1 MKKYGIFI
9 IIIGVTA
16 LIYSSNGDKIDEE
29 SFINTTIAESI
40 KTVEYSKNNI
50 EKSKTVKKKKVV
62 EKKSTESKKN
72 ITQSVKNEKNEKNE
86 KKEVYKPILA
96 VINPGYSDKLGI
108 LTGYNINNIKQIYI
122 AGKDIAPG
130 LYWTGT
136 FGDACELARLEKK
149 SGKWDYG
156 TYGGEQI
163 IFNIESGD
171 VLHTKCNWYQRE
183 LQKFNDTA
191 PTGIVLASQLGIGS
205 YEIINRGSCF
215 FTIEKL
221 GKYSYNNTLFLP
233 NMPLDY
239 KIIITKEDIKNNM
252 TINTDIACKG
262 IKRVS

>member
-1 MKKYGIFI
+1 MKKYGFFI

-16 LIYSSNGDKIDEE
+16 LILSNNVGKRDEE
-29 SFINTTIAESI
+29 SFINTKIAESI
-40 KTVEYSKNNI
+40 KTVEYSKSSI
-50 EKSKTVKKKKVV
+50 ENSKTVKKKKVV

-72 ITQSVKNEKNEKNE
+72 ITQSNISEKSE

-96 VINPGYSDKLGI
+96 VLNPGYSDKLGI

-136 FGDACELARLEKK
+136 FGDTCELARLEKK

-156 TYGGEQI
+156 TYGGEQV
-163 IFNIESGD
+163 IFNIEFGD

-183 LQKFNDTA
+183 LPKFNDTA
-191 PTGIVLASQLGIGS
+191 PSGIVLASQLGIGS

-239 KIIITKEDIKNNM
+239 KIIITQEDIKNNM